1 MKNKIKDNEYSNQ
14 IKKAQEFLNEH
25 DGDNKLIILFSDL
38 KNSKKLHSMKWSDI
52 YEFITI
58 HYPNDLDI
66 VTGLCYL
73 TEENEET

>member
-1 MKNKIKDNEYSNQ
+1 MKNKIKDNEYSDQ
-14 IKKAQEFLNEH
+14 MRKAQEFLNEH

-73 TEENEET
+73 AEEND